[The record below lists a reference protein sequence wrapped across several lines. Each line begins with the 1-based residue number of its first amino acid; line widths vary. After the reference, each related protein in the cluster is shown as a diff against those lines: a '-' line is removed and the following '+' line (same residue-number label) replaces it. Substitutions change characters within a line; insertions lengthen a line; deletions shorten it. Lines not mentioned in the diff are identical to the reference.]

1 MLTCDLHIH
10 SNFSRDGES
19 SVRDCL
25 MRAADVGLDAIAI
38 TDHDTLEG
46 ARAALSR
53 KSRVIVI
60 PGIEISTVQGHLIV
74 LGTLDPIPPGLD
86 VIETIR
92 IAHDLGGV
100 VVLPHPF
107 HMWRHGV
114 AVQFRAAM
122 PAVDAIETFNSRYI
136 VGTANKKAARVARI
150 LGKPCVGGSDAHNA
164 RYIGFGR
171 TYVSAEPDTD
181 SILDAIRNGATMAGG
196 HMTPLRTYTRQ
207 SLRNTWR
214 KIKRRVRKR

>member
-25 MRAADVGLDAIAI
+25 ARAAEVGLDAIAI
-38 TDHDTLEG
+38 TDHDTTEG
-46 ARAALSR
+46 SRAALAR

-60 PGIEISTVQGHLIV
+60 PGIEISTIQGHLIV
-74 LGTLDPIPPGLD
+74 LGTLEPISPGLD
-86 VIETIR
+86 VLETIR
-92 IAHDLGGV
+92 IARDLGGV
-100 VVLPHPF
+100 VILPHPF

-171 TYVSAEPDTD
+171 TYISAEPEVN
-181 SILDAIRNGATMAGG
+181 SILDAIRDGATMAGG